1 MIKNTRPGYL
11 KMTERLETLIA
22 SGSYRAGDKLPG
34 LRALSEEFDLTTYAV
49 HEGLKSL
56 SRKGVLILRHG
67 SGAYVAGE
75 RDGRIGADAWH
86 VTVFVSTERHGAG
99 YLSNSLLGFQEAAMR
114 NNCSVTF
121 RKRDYYEFYAPE
133 PPLDLDVGS
142 TDGIA
147 FLGEY
152 DYRLRELPLTTPAVG
167 IEMDYT
173 FNGIVSPISLD
184 PMTTAQL
191 AAEYFRKHDK
201 KTVEV
206 HYFASAPVFR
216 RRADCF
222 RLLWSEF
229 GEVRMK
235 AHLLRPAPVMPN
247 DSAVGMLFCG
257 GSFCETCAEHYRR
270 STGRVMPEDFTV
282 LSIDGKSLL
291 MPGYTQVPTVGIDWR
306 AAGETAFLELF
317 RRIRNPSAEARRIYI
332 VPKLNEI

>member
-1 MIKNTRPGYL
+1 MIKHSRPGYL

-56 SRKGVLILRHG
+56 HRKGVLILRHG
-67 SGAYVAGE
+67 SGAYVAGQ
-75 RDGRIGADAWH
+75 RDGRSGIDTWQ

-99 YLSNSLLGFQEAAMR
+99 YLSYSLLGFQEEAMR

-133 PPLDLDVGS
+133 PPLYLDTGS
-142 TDGIA
+142 NDGVA

-167 IEMDYT
+167 IEMDHT
-173 FNGIVSPISLD
+173 FGGIVSPISLD
-184 PMTTAQL
+184 PMSTALL
-191 AAEYFRKHDK
+191 AAEYFRRHGK
-201 KTVEV
+201 KKVEV
-206 HYFASAPVFR
+206 HYFAGAPVFR
-216 RRADCF
+216 RRAECF
-222 RLLWSEF
+222 RMVWSEY
-229 GEVRMK
+229 GEVGMK
-235 AHLLRPAPVMPN
+235 QYPLAPDPYMPV
-247 DSAVGMLFCG
+247 DPEVGLLFCG
-257 GSFCETCAEHYRR
+257 GSYCETCAEHYRR
-270 STGRVMPEDFTV
+270 VTDRMMPKDFTV

-291 MPGYTQVPTVGIDWR
+291 MPGYTQVSTISIDWR
-306 AAGETAFLELF
+306 AAGETAFLELL
-317 RRIRNPSAEARRIYI
+317 RRMQNPSAEPRRIYI